1 MILRNGQKEREKHR
15 KDRSRKNTLELIVE
29 GKKRRGKDQRWYKK
43 EHVRNREIKEES
55 TYVPVI
61 GVESEVK

>member
-29 GKKRRGKDQRWYKK
+29 GKKREVKTKDGIKNN
-43 EHVRNREIKEES
+43 VRNREIKEES
-55 TYVPVI
+55 TYVQVI
-61 GVESEVK
+61 GVESEAK

>member
-29 GKKRRGKDQRWYKK
+29 GKKREVKTKDGIKNN
-43 EHVRNREIKEES
+43 VRNREIKEES
-55 TYVPVI
+55 TYVHVI
-61 GVESEVK
+61 RVESEAK